1 MGNLE
6 TCRDWK
12 TWNIEL
18 TTDTVQITTDVNY
31 IYMGLYNNDSDTTV
45 FMRETNTNI
54 ITAGMPIGPGGYKS
68 IPVFQS
74 GNKYIKAETA
84 TVSMRIE
91 IGLGL
96 L

>member
-6 TCRDWK
+6 TCRDWR

-31 IYMGLYNNDSDTTV
+31 LYLGVYNNDSSTAV

-54 ITAGMPIGPGGYKS
+54 LTAGMPIYPGGYKS
-68 IPVFQS
+68 IPVVQS
-74 GNKYIKAETA
+74 GKKYVKAETA
-84 TVSMRIE
+84 TVSLRVE
-91 IGLGL
+91 IGLGVL
-96 L
+96 